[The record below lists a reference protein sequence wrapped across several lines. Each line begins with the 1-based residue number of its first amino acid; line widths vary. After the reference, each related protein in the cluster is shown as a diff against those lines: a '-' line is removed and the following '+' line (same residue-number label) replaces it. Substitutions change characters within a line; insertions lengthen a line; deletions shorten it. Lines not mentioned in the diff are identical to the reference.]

1 MGDKNTLDKI
11 IDRLFNLDRNFIY
24 VILIA
29 LFGFILRSLTALR
42 TKFSADEMVHGT
54 HAIGFISS
62 GKLQIMDESAVW
74 FWLTDFFMR
83 TFGVNVFGI
92 RFASIF
98 FGTLAIIVVYLI
110 CKELFNKKVGLIA
123 AFVSA
128 ISSYQLDMMEAGMD
142 TTMVFF
148 VLLSLYFFILST
160 RKENKLYFYL
170 IWVSAGIAVMVKPI
184 GLLFLV
190 PLGLCSIYYHFYKS
204 KSIKI
209 KDYIFV
215 IILLFLI
222 FTPVL
227 TFNYLL
233 YKDKGILDLQFS
245 RFTRISVDTYASIA
259 PTIEGFSF
267 KTLLIDNNNRHRPG
281 FVEGFLFMYFQESL
295 FILIFAL
302 IGLFFVVKNKNKF
315 ILVLLATFLLPFM
328 FLAGTSLLPNHF
340 VFTSYYA
347 VILSG
352 YGVYSLS
359 LLLKNKKYQ
368 RIFIYVIIILILI
381 TSYVKISNG
390 DSNGFLG
397 TKNELGQMIDF
408 KETNIDKN
416 AFVLVDSRIYRG
428 RIAFMFWDRHYL
440 EGNAFIEVLRNN
452 DKIPGQE
459 VPIDIYFVE
468 CVPDDCGWGGGK
480 VTEDFNKSMEDLVTV
495 FGSQDSY
502 VKTINSVNG
511 NPYFKIYKKTIY
523 LKSGIIPVSDSLKE
537 WFFYPVNYQPNSR
550 IFDNYQTHTL
560 YDTLID
566 QAAHAILYIIIFIS
580 GLLALLV
587 IYSLY
592 KEG

>member
-1 MGDKNTLDKI
+1 MGDKTIIDKS
-11 IDRLFNLDRNFIY
+11 IDRLFNLDRNLIY

-29 LFGFILRSLTALR
+29 LVGFILRSLVALR
-42 TKFSADEMVHGT
+42 NNFSADEMVHGT

-74 FWLTDFFMR
+74 FWLTDLFVKI
-83 TFGVNVFGI
+83 FGVNVFGI
-92 RFASIF
+92 RFASIL
-98 FGTLAIIVVYLI
+98 FGTLAVIVVYLI
-110 CKELFNKKVGLIA
+110 CKEIFNKKVGLIA
-123 AFVSA
+123 AVISVISA
-128 ISSYQLDMMEAGMD
+128 YQLDMMEAGMD

-148 VLLSLYFFILST
+148 VLLALYFFILSL
-160 RKENKLYFYL
+160 RKENKIYFYL
-170 IWVSAGIAVMVKPI
+170 IWLSAGIAVMVKPI

-190 PLGLCSIYYHFYKS
+190 PLGLCSLYYHFYKS

-215 IILLFLI
+215 IILLLLI

-245 RFTRISVDTYASIA
+245 RFTRISVDTYAAIA
-259 PTIEGFSF
+259 PTIERFSF
-267 KTLLIDNNNRHRPG
+267 TTLLVNNNGARPG
-281 FVEGFLFMYFQESL
+281 ILTGFLFMYWQESV

-302 IGLFFVVKNKNKF
+302 IGLFFMIKNKNKF
-315 ILVLLATFLLPFM
+315 VPLLIITFIIPFM

-368 RIFIYVIIILILI
+368 RIFIYSIIVLILI
-381 TSYVKISNG
+381 TSYIKIADGGSNG
-390 DSNGFLG
+390 LLG
-397 TKNELGQMIDF
+397 SKNELGQLIDF
-408 KETNIDKN
+408 KDASIDKN
-416 AFVLVDSRIYRG
+416 ALVLVDSRVYRG

-452 DKIPGQE
+452 DQIPGQE

-480 VTEDFNKSMEDLVTV
+480 VTEDFNKTMEDLVSV

-502 VKTINSVNG
+502 VKTINNIYG
-511 NPYFKIYKKTIY
+511 KPYFKIYKKKIY

-537 WFFYPVNYQPNSR
+537 WFFYPVNYQPKSK

-560 YDTLID
+560 YDKLLD
-566 QAAHAILYIIIFIS
+566 QTAHAILYIIIFIS
-580 GLLALLV
+580 GLLALSV